1 MNRMFVKRKP
11 VKARGSTRFHLQA
24 RKMVNYAWTS
34 QEDGYLTDIVNK
46 LGPHRWEEIS
56 RIGFQAGVL
65 VRDSKSCRLRWWNQL
80 SGYYSKKP
88 FEPAEDLLICQMHAV
103 IGDKWA
109 EIARRLDRRND
120 NQVKNRFNSHIYRCC
135 KEMLKQAYKQHA
147 QGQLPQELYDDL
159 RNVKPR
165 KSSKPKKPRDVKKGD
180 APVTFSDCENDCTA
194 NALSEFEV
202 GLLTTATSEGSTEL
216 SADLACS
223 SSSAGATTW
232 QKMRQEAM
240 TTMGCALENE
250 ESSRPAALQ
259 QCYQASMPIYDG
271 VVIAASAHRHD
282 QLLAEPMAHSR
293 VVQHPQGARHDCS
306 GAVPAAWAGSTALA
320 GLRRT
325 VDSTYDQLKNTACDH
340 LNSAACDHLNSAACD
355 HLNSAA
361 CDHLNSAAC
370 DHLNSAACDHLN
382 SAAGATSTAP
392 PATTSTALP
401 RPPQWR
407 RRRHLNSAA
416 CDHLTNTIQVHS
428 WPDIDDSG
436 NTSGA
441 TSIPSSAMP
450 LGRRTLPATAND
462 ESLSMLEAP
471 CVMRAPAICSGEEL
485 GSSAGEAGSASAT
498 VEVEVAAAGKRPLSA
513 PSHDAS
519 HKEAGELKHARR
531 ARSDTRNAA
540 SGSPENTLRWT
551 VRKRRSDPQTPRNSP
566 AGQALGFST
575 ARSSV
580 LQAAPTQDEGSDLDS
595 TEWCNS
601 VREGSMVLLKFCRA
615 AAQAME
621 NMPRTNPPRNLSGRH
636 TKKKKKVSNYRVLN
650 SAGFDKA

>member
-1 MNRMFVKRKP
+1 
-11 VKARGSTRFHLQA
+11 
-24 RKMVNYAWTS
+24 MVNYAWTS

-65 VRDSKSCRLRWWNQL
+65 L

-165 KSSKPKKPRDVKKGD
+165 KSSKPKKPR
-180 APVTFSDCENDCTA
+180 
-194 NALSEFEV
+194 
-202 GLLTTATSEGSTEL
+202 
-216 SADLACS
+216 
-223 SSSAGATTW
+223 
-232 QKMRQEAM
+232 EAM

-361 CDHLNSAAC
+361 CDHLNSAAGDHLNSAACDHLNSAAGDHLNSAAC

-382 SAAGATSTAP
+382 SAAGD
-392 PATTSTALP
+392 
-401 RPPQWR
+401 
-407 RRRHLNSAA
+407 HLNSAA

-498 VEVEVAAAGKRPLSA
+498 VEVE
-513 PSHDAS
+513 
-519 HKEAGELKHARR
+519 EA
-531 ARSDTRNAA
+531 
-540 SGSPENTLRWT
+540 
-551 VRKRRSDPQTPRNSP
+551 
-566 AGQALGFST
+566 
-575 ARSSV
+575 
-580 LQAAPTQDEGSDLDS
+580 
-595 TEWCNS
+595 
-601 VREGSMVLLKFCRA
+601 CRA
-615 AAQAME
+615 AAGTSRSRVDAPSAECRSAAHAEQRDLPATLDDLITGAVDGLALRDPASPSYPGREMLESGIGVPAPIDCSNSRFKSHDRMAVLLGVRYEFLME
-621 NMPRTNPPRNLSGRH
+621 LVEYVRSE
-636 TKKKKKVSNYRVLN
+636 
-650 SAGFDKA
+650 